1 MASDIYWIEH
11 PFAQRIA
18 IAARPRAGDWLEDEI
33 DHWHSAGI
41 GLVVS
46 LLEPDEAAELGLQ
59 RERALCGARG
69 IDFLS
74 FPIPDR
80 GMPDRRDA
88 LTFLRQIRDT
98 GRPVAFHCRAGIGRS
113 SLMAAALLAL
123 DGLDAEGAFTL
134 IRSARGVA
142 VPDTEDQRRWV
153 ADFGDRLAGA

>member
-11 PFAQRIA
+11 PFAQRLA
-18 IAARPRAGDWLEDEI
+18 ITARPRAGDWIEDEI
-33 DHWHSAGI
+33 DHWHLEGI

-59 RERALCGARG
+59 RERALCLACG

-80 GMPDRRDA
+80 GVPDRHDA
-88 LTFLRQIRDT
+88 LTFLRQVR
-98 GRPVAFHCRAGIGRS
+98 GAGKPVAFHCRAGIGRS
-113 SLMAAALLAL
+113 SLMAASLLAL
-123 DGLDAEGAFTL
+123 DGLDADEAFAL

-142 VPDTEDQRRWV
+142 VPDTEGQRLWV
-153 ADFGDRLAGA
+153 ADFWSRLTGA